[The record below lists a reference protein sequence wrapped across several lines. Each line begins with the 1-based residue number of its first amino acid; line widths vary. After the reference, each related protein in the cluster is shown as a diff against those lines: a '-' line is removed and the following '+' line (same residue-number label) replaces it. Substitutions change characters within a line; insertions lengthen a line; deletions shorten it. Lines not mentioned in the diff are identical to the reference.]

1 MRERFFFANVSIIL
15 KYILGVFVLKNVI
28 IAGTIRADEALPVGL
43 KMLLEGKT
51 AIDAVEE
58 TIKLVEDNE
67 DDWTVGTGG
76 LPNLLGEVELDASIM
91 DGKTL
96 KAGAVAGIK
105 RYKNPISIARKVMEE
120 TPHVLL
126 VGEGADQFAD
136 VMGFESAD
144 LVTESGR
151 DIHKDFLEGK
161 GIVKKAYDTEE
172 SFKTKER
179 YYKSFQ
185 RMVKDAKLM
194 KWYKQYTENNHGTVN
209 ILAIDVN
216 GDICCGVSTSGLSFK
231 FPGRTGDS
239 PIIGAG
245 NFADNRYGA
254 AACVGV
260 GELVIRLSM
269 ARIAVYELSKGATV
283 EEAAVNA
290 IESIRDLAPDK
301 GSVSIMV
308 MDKEGN
314 IAAACNWKDYYF
326 WLATTEHPT
335 PKKIACIFVDLE
347 QEILAEG
354 YHR

>member
-1 MRERFFFANVSIIL
+1 MTKA
-15 KYILGVFVLKNVI
+15 VI
-28 IAGTIRADEALPVGL
+28 VGTIRADHALPVGI
-43 KMLLEGKT
+43 KFLLEGRS

-67 DDWTVGTGG
+67 EDWTVGFGG

-96 KAGAVAGIK
+96 RAGAVAGIK
-105 RYKNPISIARKVMEE
+105 HYKNPISIARKIMEE

-126 VGEGADQFAD
+126 VGDGADQFAD
-136 VMGFESAD
+136 VMGFEKTN
-144 LVTESGR
+144 LLTTIGK
-151 DIHKDFLEGK
+151 DIHQDFLEGK
-161 GIVKKAYDTEE
+161 GIVKKDYDNEV
-172 SFKTKER
+172 SIKAKER

-185 RMVKDAKLM
+185 QMVKDTKLM
-194 KWYKQYTENNHGTVN
+194 EWYKKYVHSSHGTVN
-209 ILAIDVN
+209 VIAKDQN

-231 FPGRTGDS
+231 FPGRAGDS

-245 NFADNRYGA
+245 NYADNRYGA

-260 GELVIRLSM
+260 GELVIRLAL
-269 ARIAVYELSKGATV
+269 ARVAVYELSKGATI

-290 IESIRDLAPDK
+290 IRSLKDLEPDK
-301 GSVSIMV
+301 GSVSIIV

-314 IAAACNWKDYYF
+314 VAGACNWENYYF
-326 WLATTEHPT
+326 WIATSDKLT
-335 PKKIACIFVDLE
+335 PQKVDCIFVDLKSE
-347 QEILAEG
+347 KTGEG

>member
-1 MRERFFFANVSIIL
+1 ML
-15 KYILGVFVLKNVI
+15 KIDQGAFSMKNVI
-28 IAGTIRADEALPVGL
+28 IAATIRADHALPVGI
-43 KMLLEGKT
+43 KMLIEGKS

-67 DDWTVGTGG
+67 EDWTVGTGG

-91 DGKTL
+91 DGRTL

-136 VMGFESAD
+136 VMGFESAE
-144 LVTESGR
+144 LVTKTGR
-151 DIHKDFLEGK
+151 DIHKEFLEGK
-161 GIVKKAYDTEE
+161 GIVRKDYDTDET
-172 SFKTKER
+172 FKTKER

-185 RMVKDAKLM
+185 RMVKDANLM
-194 KWYKQYTENNHGTVN
+194 KWYKEYTEKNHGTVN
-209 ILAIDVN
+209 VLALDAN

-231 FPGRTGDS
+231 FPGRAGDS

-245 NFADNRYGA
+245 NYADNRYGA

-283 EEAAVNA
+283 EEAAIHA
-290 IESIRDLAPDK
+290 IESMRDLAPDK
-301 GSVSIMV
+301 GSVSIIV
-308 MDKEGN
+308 MDKEGKV
-314 IAAACNWKDYYF
+314 AAACSWENYHF
-326 WLATTEHPT
+326 WLATADNPI
-335 PKKIACIFVDLE
+335 PKKIACIHVDIE